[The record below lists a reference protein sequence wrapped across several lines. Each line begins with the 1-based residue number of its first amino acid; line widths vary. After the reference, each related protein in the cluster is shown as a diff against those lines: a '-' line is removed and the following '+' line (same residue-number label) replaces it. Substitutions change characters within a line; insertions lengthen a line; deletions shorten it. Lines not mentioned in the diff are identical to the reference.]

1 MALNIKDP
9 ETERL
14 AAEVAALTGETKTG
28 AIRAALGERLSRLTA
43 ADDSER
49 RKERFMRFLRD
60 EVWPQVPAE
69 VRGQKISKAE
79 REDILGYGPEGV

>member
-28 AIRAALGERLSRLTA
+28 AIRAALRAERDRLTKHEA
-43 ADDSER
+43 AQQR
-49 RKERFMRFLRD
+49 AARFRRFLEEEIWAQIPPED
-60 EVWPQVPAE
+60 LGKPL
-69 VRGQKISKAE
+69 SKAE
-79 REDILGYGPEGV
+79 REEILGFGPDGV